1 MAQTE
6 FEDVVE
12 ILRNYL
18 EDFKKLEQQE
28 PEIAERLGFAGFTQ
42 FMDTRLYQNERFG
55 QLERMASDVADL
67 RNLAQQ

>member
-12 ILRNYL
+12 MLRDYL

-28 PEIAERLGFAGFTQ
+28 PEVAKRLGFAGFVQ
-42 FMDTRLYQNERFG
+42 FRDSRFYNNERFE
-55 QLERMASDVADL
+55 QLERIANDVAGL
-67 RNLAQQ
+67 RSAKQ